1 MPTELCFTGSSHV
14 FACGGGVS
22 RQRAFIIHNSH
33 QLWRGLV
40 CSCYL
45 CAKCTLPRLSWWHLT
60 KQTHIV
66 TSCIYIHINRCTYH
80 MRDAYEK
87 TVQLCA
93 HASTPHRNWHPL
105 HKQKPKQAFPVI
117 SAPSESIWWIE
128 CLEVLPLTDG
138 ARILNVAQN
147 GTWHHSEDMCTHL
160 HKKKRYSKKTHTLG
174 STH

>member
-1 MPTELCFTGSSHV
+1 M
-14 FACGGGVS
+14 
-22 RQRAFIIHNSH
+22 
-33 QLWRGLV
+33 
-40 CSCYL
+40 
-45 CAKCTLPRLSWWHLT
+45 
-60 KQTHIV
+60 
-66 TSCIYIHINRCTYH
+66 
-80 MRDAYEK
+80 

-93 HASTPHRNWHPL
+93 HASTPHKNWHPL

-160 HKKKRYSKKTHTLG
+160 HKKNTVRKQTHLEALTKTDTAMHLEDLNSICWKIFFSPSWEFIRVVPGNKRVITGLVLSQGCGLLSLKFPPPQMKVAVVVQDGNQVFQL
-174 STH
+174 